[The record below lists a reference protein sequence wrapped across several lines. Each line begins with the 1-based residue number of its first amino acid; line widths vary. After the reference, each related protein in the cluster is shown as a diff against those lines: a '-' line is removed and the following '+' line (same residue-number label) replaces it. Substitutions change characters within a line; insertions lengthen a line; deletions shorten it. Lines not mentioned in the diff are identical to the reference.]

1 MNNAQRALLIAA
13 GLFLT
18 IALITLVV
26 NLFGSAQEASKQ
38 AQNDFSSMQTEL
50 SNAAF
55 DGYDNTTLTG
65 SQVLNAIR
73 KYLTKESFGIQVRT
87 GKNKL
92 VSSTTGMWYN
102 HEIDIDGGSGS
113 VSYGEIIDDDAD
125 GTLTI
130 ATDEESDHYINPSGQ
145 FKGLVIRDN
154 NGVVRGIIF
163 TQN

>member
-1 MNNAQRALLIAA
+1 MNNAQRALLVAA

-50 SNAAF
+50 AAQAF

-73 KYLTKESFGIQVRT
+73 KYSKKASFGIQVRT
-87 GKNKL
+87 GKNIIASQAGSWYINT
-92 VSSTTGMWYN
+92 VETSTGANYGN
-102 HEIDIDGGSGS
+102 IRGGPDGQL
-113 VSYGEIIDDDAD
+113 DNAQ
-125 GTLTI
+125 
-130 ATDEESDHYINPSGQ
+130 DESRTEYINPSGQ
-145 FKGLVIRDN
+145 FKGKVIRDSSN
-154 NGVVRGIIF
+154 AIRGIIF
-163 TQN
+163 VQQ

>member
-50 SNAAF
+50 SAAAF

-65 SQVLNAIR
+65 S
-73 KYLTKESFGIQVRT
+73 
-87 GKNKL
+87 
-92 VSSTTGMWYN
+92 
-102 HEIDIDGGSGS
+102 
-113 VSYGEIIDDDAD
+113 
-125 GTLTI
+125 
-130 ATDEESDHYINPSGQ
+130 
-145 FKGLVIRDN
+145 
-154 NGVVRGIIF
+154 
-163 TQN
+163 

>member
-73 KYLTKESFGIQVRT
+73 KYLSKDAFGIQVTT
-87 GKNKL
+87 GKNQAA
-92 VSSTTGMWYN
+92 GEGGAWYN
-102 HEIDIDGGSGS
+102 REVMSDGS
-113 VSYGEIIDDDAD
+113 VSTGYEYISVAPA
-125 GTLTI
+125 LV
-130 ATDEESDHYINPSGQ
+130 ESSREYINPSGQ
-145 FKGLVIRDN
+145 FKGKVLRDS
-154 NGVVRGIIF
+154 NGVVRGLSF
-163 TQN
+163 TQQ

>member
-1 MNNAQRALLIAA
+1 MNNAQRALLVAA

-50 SNAAF
+50 AAQAF

-73 KYLTKESFGIQVRT
+73 KYNNKTSFGIQVVT
-87 GKNKL
+87 GKNTSAGQTGSWYGNT
-92 VSSTTGMWYN
+92 VTIAGGAGSTNYGNVTT
-102 HEIDIDGGSGS
+102 GGSG
-113 VSYGEIIDDDAD
+113 
-125 GTLTI
+125 TLTN
-130 ATDEESDHYINPSGQ
+130 ATTESSNDYINPSGQ
-145 FKGLVIRDN
+145 FRGSVIRDN
-154 NGVVRGIIF
+154 NNAIRGIIF
-163 TQN
+163 TQQ

>member
-50 SNAAF
+50 AAAAF

-65 SQVLNAIR
+65 SQVMNAVR
-73 KYLTKESFGIQVRT
+73 KYSGKNSFGIQVIT
-87 GKNKL
+87 GKQAAK
-92 VSSTTGMWYN
+92 GDEIGAWYIN
-102 HEIDIDGGSGS
+102 RVNTVINSEDYGS
-113 VSYGEIIDDDAD
+113 VFTNVANLSKLSD
-125 GTLTI
+125 
-130 ATDEESDHYINPSGQ
+130 ATDESLDTYINPSGQ
-145 FKGLVIRDN
+145 FKGEVIRDKS
-154 NGVVRGIIF
+154 GAVRGLIF
-163 TQN
+163 KQK